1 MMVCFDRYVID
12 FHPKN
17 LKVKESSLYNSL
29 LQHIKNHVL
38 PDRKIATQNE
48 IKRNQELLN
57 TNSTARVNRHHQNFL
72 AKW

>member
-12 FHPKN
+12 FHPRN
-17 LKVKESSLYNSL
+17 LKESSLYNSL
-29 LQHIKNHVL
+29 LQHIENHVL
-38 PDRKIATQNE
+38 PTRKIAAQNE